1 MCSMPRKMRRSK
13 FSLKTNQASIE
24 VNTPS
29 MLSSSEAAE
38 AEMLLSPTI
47 SSKGPATPPAAIA
60 PASHGGS
67 WPVSATGR
75 SCALR
80 MASARTA

>member
-47 SSKGPATPPAAIA
+47 SSKSPATP